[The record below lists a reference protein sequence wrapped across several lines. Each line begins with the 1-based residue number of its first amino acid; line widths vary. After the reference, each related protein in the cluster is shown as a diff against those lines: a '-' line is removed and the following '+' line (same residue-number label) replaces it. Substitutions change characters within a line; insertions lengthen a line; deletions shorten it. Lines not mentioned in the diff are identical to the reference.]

1 MMVRTL
7 QRIFLPLLV
16 LFLAGCA
23 QQGSPTGGPRDE
35 EPPDVVEAAPANY
48 STQFDDNRIEITFDE
63 FLDMGNFAQE
73 LVVSPPM
80 EEKPVISLRKR
91 TLIIEFEE
99 ELRDNTTY
107 TFNFGTG
114 IKDLN
119 EQNVLLNFEYVFST
133 GDYLD
138 SLSVKGTLRNAFD
151 LTIPGEQVSVM
162 LYENLS
168 DSIPIKQIPLYIGRT
183 DTEGNFAVNNL
194 RPGVYKVFALN
205 DANSNFLFDLPNES
219 IAYLDSSLRVDA
231 GYFKRILL
239 ESGAYDSSDFE
250 PDTIPVITDTTGV
263 DMDSLQHVI
272 DSLESLKP
280 DPNSVFIDLFMF
292 TEESESQYLGDYNR
306 EEREF
311 LDMQFNLPVTDSFLF
326 RPMYPPGLTP
336 GDFIPEYGMNRDS
349 LRLWA
354 RDTVVA
360 SRDTIQLLLNY
371 TMKDSMNRF
380 VTATDTA
387 DFIFREPKKKK
398 SDKEEKEEEN
408 LLKVSTTRNRGKQ
421 HLHKPVYFTFNRPV
435 ASVDT
440 STFQL
445 YTRPDTTDLPLSR
458 EPEVP
463 GDHLRRAVLNVDWEE
478 GMEYRM
484 VALPG
489 TFRDIYGNTHDTLD
503 VRFTTRELSDYGKVI
518 VNLSGAEDTL
528 LIQLMQ
534 NEQVK
539 RQQQAVSDGTYEFE
553 FVDPSTYRVK
563 FIHDRNLN
571 GKWDTGDYLEGRQ
584 PERVEYLPVE
594 IEVRANWDHDVDY
607 TIGSHTGTPHSGEEE
622 EQERGR

>member
-7 QRIFLPLLV
+7 QGIFFTLLV

-35 EPPDVVEAAPANY
+35 EPPDVVEADPANY
-48 STQFDDNRIEITFDE
+48 SIQFDDNLIEITFDE

-133 GDYLD
+133 GNYLD

-231 GYFKRILL
+231 GYFKSILL

-280 DPNSVFIDLFMF
+280 DPNSIFIDLFMF

-311 LDMQFNLPVTDSFLF
+311 LDMQFNLPVTDSFRF
-326 RPMYPPGLTP
+326 RPIYPPGLTP

-387 DFIFREPKKKK
+387 DFIFREPKKKR

-421 HLHKPVYFTFNRPV
+421 HLHKPVYFTFNRPL

-445 YTRPDTTDLPLSR
+445 YTRPDTTDLPLPR
-458 EPEVP
+458 EPEAP
-463 GDHLRRAVLNVDWEE
+463 EDHLRRAVLNVDWEE

-489 TFRDIYGNTHDTLD
+489 TFRDIYGFTHDTLD
-503 VRFTTRELSDYGKVI
+503 VRFTTREMSDYGKVI
-518 VNLSGAEDTL
+518 VNLSGVGDTL
-528 LIQLMQ
+528 LVQLIQ

-539 RQQQAVSDGTYEFE
+539 RKQQAVSDGSYEFE
-553 FVDPSTYRVK
+553 FIEPATYRVK

-607 TIGSHTGTPHSGEEE
+607 RIGSHAGTPHSGEEE
-622 EQERGR
+622 EQERER